1 MDFWYYII
9 KYFYLYYIIT
19 GAVGVITIVM
29 GILIIKEKLLKRGR
43 VVKHDKNKK
52 NR

>member
-9 KYFYLYYIIT
+9 KYFYLYYIVT
-19 GAVGVITIVM
+19 GAVGLITVVM
-29 GILIIKEKLLKRGR
+29 GILILKENLKRGR
-43 VVKHDKNKK
+43 IKNDKNKK